1 MDGATTLRMIGVSP
15 PRHAPVRS
23 AGQAAPPERADGPIL
38 PGMVPLAGPTPSAN
52 GSDKD
57 NGRGRDGIAGGG
69 LSGARPLRHRH
80 GPGDPILEM
89 SS

>member
-1 MDGATTLRMIGVSP
+1 MDGATALRMIETSL
-15 PRHAPVRS
+15 PRHATVRS
-23 AGQAAPPERADGPIL
+23 AGQAAPPERADP

-57 NGRGRDGIAGGG
+57 NGRGGDGIAGGG
-69 LSGARPLRHRH
+69 LSGAGPLRHRL